1 VRSRTPFRWLHC
13 ISRLVARCAAYRDTA
28 IQLLSDEKRTLR
40 RHPEVSR
47 LTQTAPEIDC
57 RPGDERRPSRA
68 SHSAAMQRANLVARW
83 IPKVGKIELA
93 CGAFAPAGRVLD
105 ALAAIGYAGVVERPR
120 LLRAGARETDGT
132 AIGVRR
138 RLAVD
143 RLGDAEHAGLRAIKD
158 AALRIRL
165 ARRQPDGAKSYCVRI
180 LDVLS

>member
-1 VRSRTPFRWLHC
+1 M
-13 ISRLVARCAAYRDTA
+13 
-28 IQLLSDEKRTLR
+28 R
-40 RHPEVSR
+40 R
-47 LTQTAPEIDC
+47 
-57 RPGDERRPSRA
+57 
-68 SHSAAMQRANLVARW
+68 SAAMQRANLVARW

-93 CGAFAPAGRVLD
+93 GAFTPAGRVLD

-120 LLRAGARETDGT
+120 LLRAGTRETDGT

-165 ARRQPDGAKSYCVRI
+165 ARRQPDGA
-180 LDVLS
+180 